1 MSNTLLQNTGFETFL
16 NIEDFEDLG
25 KEDDLFGDISSLT
38 DDIWTNTSGN
48 KMEED
53 DLPLTKYL
61 LQFND
66 GEQWDY
72 SEEELS
78 VEGERFEGDI
88 GTDHLGWEIE
98 PVDLD
103 REVFDNVEV
112 SGDKTCVAN
121 KEETVEEVR
130 ERTETK
136 TSSLVEDAIKV
147 GNAQDVVAH
156 ENCKKQ
162 DLKKKAT
169 KGKSLVKVDSV
180 LGRGKSMKSKTESK
194 PAVTK
199 VSDATIEPQK
209 SPTASKTQA
218 EKAKEQRERK
228 KKYVKE
234 LQDTIAELKE
244 DKVNLLQVNTQLND
258 KIESLRDEIRYLKG
272 VITNQSELARILR
285 SVANTPGISLSCSV
299 LQDSEGND
307 GKTNKRK
314 YDTPKDS
321 GKKGVNL
328 HQENSKK
335 RKVDKNGNDEMNAVD
350 AGVCVHVQSGKVSLE
365 FCADCSK
372 KANAVIN

>member
-25 KEDDLFGDISSLT
+25 KEDDFFGDIWSLT
-38 DDIWTNTSGN
+38 DDIWTNTSHK

-78 VEGERFEGDI
+78 VEGESFEGDI
-88 GTDHLGWEIE
+88 GADHLGWEME

-103 REVFDNVEV
+103 SEVFDNVEV

-121 KEETVEEVR
+121 KEETVKEVK
-130 ERTETK
+130 ERAE
-136 TSSLVEDAIKV
+136 TSSLVEKAIKK

-162 DLKKKAT
+162 DSKKKT
-169 KGKSLVKVDSV
+169 NYGKTLVKVDSV
-180 LGRGKSMKSKTESK
+180 LSRGKSAKSKTESK
-194 PAVTK
+194 TALK
-199 VSDATIEPQK
+199 NVSDATIEPQK

-228 KKYVKE
+228 KKYVQE
-234 LQDTIAELKE
+234 LQDTIEELKE
-244 DKVNLLQVNTQLND
+244 DKANLLQVNTQLND
-258 KIESLRDEIRYLKG
+258 KIESLSDEIRYLKG

-314 YDTPKDS
+314 NDTPKDS
-321 GKKGVNL
+321 GKKGVNI

-335 RKVDKNGNDEMNAVD
+335 RKLDKNGNDEMNAVD

-372 KANAVIN
+372 KAYGVIN